1 MLYNRA
7 DMKIKLASEADIV
20 AASSL
25 FKTEELL
32 PSEKL
37 VLAKAIQKAATKLG
51 VGVDHQIT
59 KLASYNLQRSTES
72 IQKLL
77 EERKEYVEAKK
88 VDRLMEKVAHKI
100 KALDK
105 IKLIEEFDLTN
116 GLDHL
121 WGKFIS
127 DPTNVVLEI
136 RENEEEKVKVASAEI
151 PVSVIEQKKDHLKK
165 YFVNSFVDK
174 LLENPNEVIG
184 SLKPQTQELLYS
196 LING

>member
-1 MLYNRA
+1 
-7 DMKIKLASEADIV
+7 MKIKLASEADIV

>member
-1 MLYNRA
+1 LLYNRA